1 MGGQLETIQE
11 FSPRS
16 TLQEGIIHLNPK
28 LHALQKKK
36 NHLQALILCFL
47 EQN

>member
-36 NHLQALILCFL
+36 KPFASTDSLFS
-47 EQN
+47 